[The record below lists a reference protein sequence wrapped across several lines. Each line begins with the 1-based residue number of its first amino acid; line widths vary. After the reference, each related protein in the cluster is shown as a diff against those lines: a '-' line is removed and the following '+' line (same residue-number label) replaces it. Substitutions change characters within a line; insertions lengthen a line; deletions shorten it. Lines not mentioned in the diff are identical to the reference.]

1 MPVPAVQA
9 APEGVFRRV
18 SRRRTRRA
26 APSADRC
33 RPSRVRHHQRSRGL
47 PRREPT
53 GWCAVEP
60 RSHNEGLV
68 RNNRVPW
75 QGRDEDKSD
84 DRVWAVTCF
93 FIRRGFRKGGVSRAL
108 ARAAVSFARDRGAR
122 AIEGYPIITTDVIME
137 ELLVGT
143 VMRGVPLL
151 VSSRHHRRPVVLV
164 SSPTSRHSASRT
176 DEPAIRFD
184 RARVV
189 KVRSHSH
196 GRLVQPP
203 FRRRGRR
210 DRAPTIVSILDPSGC
225 CHSFAERPYTRSNRS
240 LR

>member
-1 MPVPAVQA
+1 
-9 APEGVFRRV
+9 V
-18 SRRRTRRA
+18 SR
-26 APSADRC
+26 
-33 RPSRVRHHQRSRGL
+33 
-47 PRREPT
+47 E
-53 GWCAVEP
+53 
-60 RSHNEGLV
+60 
-68 RNNRVPW
+68 
-75 QGRDEDKSD
+75 
-84 DRVWAVTCF
+84 
-93 FIRRGFRKGGVSRAL
+93 L

-143 VMRGVPLL
+143 VMPGVPLL
-151 VSSRHHRRPVVLV
+151 VSSRRHRRPVVLV
-164 SSPTSRHSASRT
+164 SLPTSRHSASRT

-210 DRAPTIVSILDPSGC
+210 DRAPTIVSILYPSGC
-225 CHSFAERPYTRSNRS
+225 CHSFAERPYTLSNRVFARNRPMTPS
-240 LR
+240 TAIPIRATHDLRQGATTIATGTPGEITEMTGDPVTYTVTFWPSGLRGSTVVLTNLRRTDLREA